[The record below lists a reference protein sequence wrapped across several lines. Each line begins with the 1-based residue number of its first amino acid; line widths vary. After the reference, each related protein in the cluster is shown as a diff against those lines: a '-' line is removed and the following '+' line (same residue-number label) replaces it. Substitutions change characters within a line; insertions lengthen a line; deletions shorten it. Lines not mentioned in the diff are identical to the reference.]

1 MNATASV
8 RRALGSA
15 VEKGLEVQQPTVE
28 AYIARARQRRPDAT
42 PAEVVASLERQY
54 LASVI
59 TLGGGAGAAAAAPGI
74 GTAAGLLVN
83 VAEVGAFIEASALFC
98 LAVADVH
105 GVRVEDLERRRTLL
119 LAVMMGDSGSKI
131 AQKLAGRTGPYWARA
146 LANGV
151 PLSTIDS
158 VNKVLGPRF
167 VTRYGT
173 RQGVL
178 VLGRDLPFGIGAAI
192 GAGGNAAFGRM
203 TITGARRAFGP
214 APGQWPVSPAAH
226 PTRPSSDGSTGMPEL
241 LRLYTPAQGPS

>member
-1 MNATASV
+1 VNAPHAV
-8 RRALGSA
+8 RAALGAA
-15 VEKGLEVQQPTVE
+15 VDKSLDVQQPAVE
-28 AYIARARQRRPDAT
+28 AYLRRARQRRPDAT

-54 LASVI
+54 LGSVV
-59 TLGGGAGAAAAAPGI
+59 TLGGGAGAAAAIPGV
-74 GTAAGLLVN
+74 GTAAGLVVN
-83 VAEVGAFIEASALFC
+83 IAEVGAFIEASALFC
-98 LAVADVH
+98 LAVAEVH

-119 LAVMMGDSGSKI
+119 LAVLMGDGGSKI
-131 AQKLAGRTGPYWARA
+131 VQKMAGRTGPYWAKT
-146 LANGV
+146 LANGI
-151 PLSTIDS
+151 PMSAING

-214 APGQWPVSPAAH
+214 APTAWGTMARGAS
-226 PTRPSSDGSTGMPEL
+226 G
-241 LRLYTPAQGPS
+241 